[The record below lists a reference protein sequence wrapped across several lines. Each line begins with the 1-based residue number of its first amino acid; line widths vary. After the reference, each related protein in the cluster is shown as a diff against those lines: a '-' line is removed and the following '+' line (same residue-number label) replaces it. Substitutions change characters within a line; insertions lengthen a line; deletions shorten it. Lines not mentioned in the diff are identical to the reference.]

1 MCFSTSRG
9 GARVVRWAHGPRH
22 PATDRCVAIPCRG
35 GTIGHTAAESTAE
48 PIDRTTTSATKP
60 RACSREPRA
69 RSQRAGSSRDGAGT
83 NARARAGGADT
94 RAGSRSCCCAR
105 SRQSAGCARTDGA
118 FRDRPRQHC
127 HRRIASTSKP
137 QRRRGTNRCQSKV
150 CVRPATTGTAHD
162 AGWPSNRRAVVSDT
176 ARGWFV
182 SGLRSGLRSLRVCP

>member
-1 MCFSTSRG
+1 M
-9 GARVVRWAHGPRH
+9 VVRWAHGPRH
-22 PATDRCVAIPCRG
+22 SGTDRCVAIPCRG

-69 RSQRAGSSRDGAGT
+69 RSQRAGSSRDGTGT
-83 NARARAGGADT
+83 NARARVARADA
-94 RAGSRSCCCAR
+94 RAGSCSCACPGQPASCP
-105 SRQSAGCARTDGA
+105 GTDGA
-118 FRDRPRQHC
+118 FRHRPRQHC
-127 HRRIASTSKP
+127 RQRIAHSREP
-137 QRRRGTNRCQSKV
+137 QRRGGANGCQSKV